1 VEGPRRRRDWPLVR
15 GRIFDHFDRKLRA
28 GNAPIDDVVRA
39 FAGYVLI
46 ASPSLRGA
54 LACGVA
60 ALVLCGC
67 STILRKFHGDNGA
80 TARAE
85 KLQILQFRVMRFADE
100 YVGGIIEPLQR
111 FEADTDSAVDRLAAQ
126 NWKLSQSTAA
136 YTIATGPS
144 AVANAFDMVVLATL
158 SRMVVDDAWVS
169 ERFGKRAEPLREAH
183 RRLEAHALDLV
194 KEFATPHQLANLQ
207 RVIDEWRQR
216 NPHIRAVSYVH
227 FLDFAKSIGHPGP
240 GDDTSSTG
248 LFSLLGIDPLSNLD
262 PAVREI
268 AQSRELAERAIYYAQ
283 RMPNLLD
290 MQVERMSDQFAT
302 TPETIRLLA
311 NIDRATQAA
320 DAAGRLAGELPGV
333 LTREREAAIRQ
344 LMEALTVE
352 TAHTQALVTEIRGAL
367 EAGTATSNSI
377 NTTIRSFGQLMAGFR
392 EPKSAGGAS
401 EAPGRA
407 FDITEYT
414 AAATQFTRTAD
425 ELQKLI
431 AGIERD
437 SPALIQAVDEESASL
452 QIVVDHAYWRI
463 VQLLVLLLLG
473 GFVLALAYRGIARRW
488 LANAPRQGAD
498 TTR

>member
-1 VEGPRRRRDWPLVR
+1 
-15 GRIFDHFDRKLRA
+15 
-28 GNAPIDDVVRA
+28 
-39 FAGYVLI
+39 
-46 ASPSLRGA
+46 
-54 LACGVA
+54 
-60 ALVLCGC
+60 
-67 STILRKFHGDNGA
+67 
-80 TARAE
+80 
-85 KLQILQFRVMRFADE
+85 
-100 YVGGIIEPLQR
+100 
-111 FEADTDSAVDRLAAQ
+111 
-126 NWKLSQSTAA
+126 
-136 YTIATGPS
+136 
-144 AVANAFDMVVLATL
+144 
-158 SRMVVDDAWVS
+158 
-169 ERFGKRAEPLREAH
+169 
-183 RRLEAHALDLV
+183 
-194 KEFATPHQLANLQ
+194 
-207 RVIDEWRQR
+207 
-216 NPHIRAVSYVH
+216 
-227 FLDFAKSIGHPGP
+227 
-240 GDDTSSTG
+240 
-248 LFSLLGIDPLSNLD
+248 
-262 PAVREI
+262 
-268 AQSRELAERAIYYAQ
+268 
-283 RMPNLLD
+283 

-377 NTTIRSFGQLMAGFR
+377 NTTIRSFGQLMAGFQQ
-392 EPKSAGGAS
+392 PKSAGGAS

>member
-1 VEGPRRRRDWPLVR
+1 VR
-15 GRIFDHFDRKLRA
+15 FFDHFDRKRRA
-28 GNAPIDDVVRA
+28 GNPPIDDDVCA
-39 FAGYVLI
+39 TSGYVLI
-46 ASPSLRGA
+46 ALPSLRGA

-60 ALVLCGC
+60 VLVLCGC
-67 STILRKFHGDNGA
+67 STILRKFHGDSAA

-111 FEADTDSAVDRLAAQ
+111 FEAHTDSAVDRLAAQ

-158 SRMVVDDAWVS
+158 SRMVVEDAWVS

-183 RRLEAHALDLV
+183 RRLEIHARDLV
-194 KEFATPHQLANLQ
+194 KEFATPSQLANLQ

-227 FLDFAKSIGHPGP
+227 FLDFAKSIGHPNSA
-240 GDDTSSTG
+240 DDTSPAG
-248 LFSLLGIDPLSNLD
+248 LFSLLGIDPLSHLD

-283 RMPNLLD
+283 RLPNLLD

-302 TPETIRLLA
+302 TPETTRLLA

-320 DAAGRLAGELPGV
+320 AAAGRLADELPGV
-333 LTREREAAIRQ
+333 LAREREAAIRQ
-344 LMEALTVE
+344 LMEALTLE
-352 TAHTQALVTEIRGAL
+352 TAHTQALVTELRGTL
-367 EAGTATSNSI
+367 EAGTATSNSL
-377 NTTIRSFGQLMAGFR
+377 NTTIRSFSQLMAGFKQ
-392 EPKSAGGAS
+392 PKSAGGAAQ
-401 EAPGRA
+401 APGRP

-414 AAATQFTRTAD
+414 AAATQITHTAD
-425 ELQKLI
+425 ELQQLI
-431 AGIERD
+431 AGIERGR
-437 SPALIQAVDEESASL
+437 PALMQAADDASASL
-452 QIVVDHAYWRI
+452 QTVVDHAYWRM
-463 VQLLVLLLLG
+463 VQLLGVLLLG
-473 GFVLALAYRGIARRW
+473 CFVLALAYRGIARRW
-488 LANAPRQGAD
+488 LANAPRQGGG

>member
-1 VEGPRRRRDWPLVR
+1 MDRQRRDGDP
-15 GRIFDHFDRKLRA
+15 
-28 GNAPIDDVVRA
+28 PIGDDVGA
-39 FAGYVLI
+39 LSDYGLI
-46 ASPSLRGA
+46 ALPWLRGA

-111 FEADTDSAVDRLAAQ
+111 FEAETDSAVDRLAAQ

-158 SRMVVDDAWVS
+158 SRMVVEDAWVS
-169 ERFGKRAEPLREAH
+169 ERFGDRAEPLREAH

-194 KEFATPHQLANLQ
+194 KEFATPKQLANLQ

-240 GDDTSSTG
+240 GDDTSTAG
-248 LFSLLGIDPLSNLD
+248 LFSLLGIDPLSKLD

-283 RMPNLLD
+283 RLPNLVD

-302 TPETIRLLA
+302 TPETTRLLA

-320 DAAGRLAGELPGV
+320 AAAGRLADELPGV
-333 LTREREAAIRQ
+333 LARERETAIRQ

-352 TAHTQALVTEIRGAL
+352 TAHTRALVTELRGTL
-367 EAGTATSNSI
+367 EAGTATSNSL
-377 NTTIRSFGQLMAGFR
+377 NTTIRSFSQLMAGFR
-392 EPKSAGGAS
+392 QPKPAGGAQ
-401 EAPGRA
+401 EAPGRP

-414 AAATQFTRTAD
+414 AAATEFTGTAD

-431 AGIERD
+431 AGIERGR
-437 SPALIQAVDEESASL
+437 PALMQAADAASASL
-452 QIVVDHAYWRI
+452 RTVVDHAYWRM
-463 VQLLVLLLLG
+463 VQLLGLLLLG
-473 GFVLALAYRGIARRW
+473 CFVLALAYRRIARR
-488 LANAPRQGAD
+488 
-498 TTR
+498 

>member
-1 VEGPRRRRDWPLVR
+1 
-15 GRIFDHFDRKLRA
+15 
-28 GNAPIDDVVRA
+28 
-39 FAGYVLI
+39 LI
-46 ASPSLRGA
+46 ALRSVRGA

-60 ALVLCGC
+60 ALALCGC

-100 YVGGIIEPLQR
+100 YVGAIIEPLQR
-111 FEADTDSAVDRLAAQ
+111 FQAKTDNAVDRLAAQ

-136 YTIATGPS
+136 YTIASGPS

-183 RRLEAHALDLV
+183 RRLEADALELV
-194 KEFATPHQLANLQ
+194 KGFATPGQVVNLQ

-227 FLDFAKSIGHPGP
+227 FLDFAKSIGHPRS
-240 GDDTSSTG
+240 GDDTSTAG

-283 RMPNLLD
+283 RLPNLVD

-302 TPETIRLLA
+302 TPETTRLLA

-320 DAAGRLAGELPGV
+320 DAAGRLAGELPG
-333 LTREREAAIRQ
+333 LLASEREAAIRQ
-344 LMEALTVE
+344 LMQALTVE
-352 TAHTQALVTEIRGAL
+352 TAHTRALVIEIRGAL
-367 EAGTATSNSI
+367 EAGTATSNSL
-377 NTTIRSFGQLMAGFR
+377 NATIGSFGQLMAGLQQ
-392 EPKSAGGAS
+392 PKTAGGPSGAS
-401 EAPGRA
+401 GRA

-414 AAATQFTRTAD
+414 AAATQLTRTAD

-431 AGIERD
+431 AGTERG
-437 SPALIQAVDEESASL
+437 SPALIQAADDVSASL
-452 QIVVDHAYWRI
+452 QTVVDHTYWRI
-463 VQLLVLLLLG
+463 VQLLGLSLLG
-473 GFVLALAYRGIARRW
+473 CFVLALAYRGIARRW
-488 LANAPRQGAD
+488 FH
-498 TTR
+498 